1 MYRTFVSR
9 VCSIRISSRLNIHL
23 SSPKVEETASKN
35 TQSKKSDES
44 NDEVKFDYINKTG
57 IVQLNKPKT
66 LNALSL
72 SMIEQIYPKMKVGT
86 NEQLPF
92 EIEFIRSILAMGIGW
107 SNGISDYQKY
117 YCQSILCWW

>member
-23 SSPKVEETASKN
+23 SSSKVEETASKD
-35 TQSKKSDES
+35 TQSSNDS

-57 IVQLNKPKT
+57 IIQLNKPKA

-72 SMIEQIYPKMKVGT
+72 SMIEKIYPKMKV
-86 NEQLPF
+86 
-92 EIEFIRSILAMGIGW
+92 
-107 SNGISDYQKY
+107 
-117 YCQSILCWW
+117 